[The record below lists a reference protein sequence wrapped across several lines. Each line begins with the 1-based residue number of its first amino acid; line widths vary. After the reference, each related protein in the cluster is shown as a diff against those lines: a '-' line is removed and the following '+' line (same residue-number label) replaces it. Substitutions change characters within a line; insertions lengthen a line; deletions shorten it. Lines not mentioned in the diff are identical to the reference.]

1 MPFIWFVKAGI
12 MFIIHITLCGYK
24 YRSFLTSTY
33 MCVEIKSVVC
43 KDTKSG
49 TGDYILRRVRRAG
62 HVGTVADKD
71 LIFP

>member
-1 MPFIWFVKAGI
+1 
-12 MFIIHITLCGYK
+12 
-24 YRSFLTSTY
+24 

-43 KDTKSG
+43 KDTESG